1 MAEGREYIS
10 RPDEMGQINISEEV
24 LATIAAAAAMEVE
37 GVSSLAAGF
46 GSDMAS
52 SRKGLSKAVHL
63 SVDEDKVTVEVALL
77 VSYGYAVPTV
87 ARAVQEAVISA
98 VENTSG
104 LNVGCVNVSVIG
116 VTFHKKS
123 VRCDDAGR
131 RVRPASFCAKNQE
144 RKSEKYMVKGV
155 SFFPGSVYNIQEYA

>member
-24 LATIAAAAAMEVE
+24 LATSAAAALEVE

-46 GSDMAS
+46 GNEMTS

-116 VTFHKKS
+116 VTFHK
-123 VRCDDAGR
+123 
-131 RVRPASFCAKNQE
+131 
-144 RKSEKYMVKGV
+144 
-155 SFFPGSVYNIQEYA
+155 